1 LQVDFLLAVGPRSQR
16 AAATAERAGLRS
28 VLWAADVEQA
38 AKLLIPHLQ
47 RGDTLLLKASRGV
60 GLDRL
65 VNSLESWQSDT

>member
-1 LQVDFLLAVGPRSQR
+1 
-16 AAATAERAGLRS
+16 

-65 VNSLESWQSDT
+65 VTSLESWQSDT